1 MKEQKPRKQ
10 DDLDMET
17 TFADMNVPGMPWY
30 DRGRKKRK
38 EGEDLQVTR
47 KEKRAMLRAGF
58 LALIPY
64 ILGVAGMF
72 LLLFVVMSLWLK

>member
-1 MKEQKPRKQ
+1 MKEKKPHKY

-30 DRGRKKRK
+30 DRARKKRK
-38 EGEDLQVTR
+38 EGDDLQVTR

-64 ILGVAGMF
+64 ILGFAGIF
-72 LLLFVVMSLWLK
+72 LLLFTLMRMWLK